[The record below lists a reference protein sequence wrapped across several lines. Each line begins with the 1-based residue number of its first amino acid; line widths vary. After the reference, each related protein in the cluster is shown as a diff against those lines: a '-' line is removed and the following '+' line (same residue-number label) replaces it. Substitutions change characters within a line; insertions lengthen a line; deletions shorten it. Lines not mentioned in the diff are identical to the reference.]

1 MRNQLLKNG
10 RYALVRQRHAMQPS
24 GLRARTKSSDF
35 SVRCVAIRDY
45 PSFPRRRESSTPPAN
60 GAPVAA
66 LPCGFRRGGIEQR
79 FSWRSTHT
87 GFPPSRICAN
97 LKWCKHA
104 FAARHAFWA
113 VPPSGGV
120 QQPNCSLLRS
130 GQARALTRGTAA
142 PALKPSHATGKAHVG
157 GPGAVVSLHQ
167 FACPTLAKS
176 NPQGETRSA

>member
-1 MRNQLLKNG
+1 MGESVTFYKNVSAQRHSREGGNPVCVLRQLKRCSPLLKSET
-10 RYALVRQRHAMQPS
+10 ARQCGHWWA
-24 GLRARTKSSDF
+24 
-35 SVRCVAIRDY
+35 V
-45 PSFPRRRESSTPPAN
+45 RRR
-60 GAPVAA
+60 G
-66 LPCGFRRGGIEQR
+66 
-79 FSWRSTHT
+79 T
-87 GFPPSRICAN
+87 GFPPARICAN

-113 VPPSGGV
+113 VPPNGGV